1 MTALAQRVQQAT
13 EFICRA
19 RQEETPDGNPLV
31 AARSYITAMEIIA
44 AVADEV
50 PTENISERR
59 FLLYQIRQRME
70 MYYERAELLL
80 GVAEDSGLV
89 DKPAAKGGLATALRS
104 IHSND
109 RSASTT
115 PTAPLA
121 SDAVVGIP
129 LTPEDGGLSAPPTDP
144 PVQYYFSEPPP
155 PPAPAPPAAPFED
168 PLEALLKQL
177 TFDDEEKK

>member
-1 MTALAQRVQQAT
+1 MTALAARVQQAKK
-13 EFICRA
+13 FICRA

-31 AARSYITAMEIIA
+31 AARNYITAMEIIA

-50 PTENISERR
+50 PTENTYERR

-89 DKPAAKGGLATALRS
+89 DKPTAEGGLATALRLIDGETCS
-104 IHSND
+104 G
-109 RSASTT
+109 
-115 PTAPLA
+115 PTAVAAPLA

-129 LTPEDGGLSAPPTDP
+129 LTPEDGSPHVPSTQP

-155 PPAPAPPAAPFED
+155 VPAPAPQAAHSDD
-168 PLEALLKQL
+168 PLEALLKQM
-177 TFDDEEKK
+177 TFSDEK